1 MSSAL
6 TVMPRHPALLICLL
20 FGGISLGC
28 RDDRDLVR
36 QIQTQRQL
44 SIQASSRQDRLGDVT
59 GLLRQFVDL
68 NADKAGEQISFQ
80 LNLWRSERADAK
92 PDSQASEPALPMD
105 LLGNWSDLIPTPDIA
120 ARIAQ
125 RDYIASDTAWLRDA
139 FLMAQVSDWADSS
152 ISDDPW
158 LEAWFDSISGSPDG
172 LAQPELEQL
181 RVASRLFDWT
191 IRNIALEPSG
201 TPTPPYP
208 TPSYPFGMTYGG
220 PGYRQSVY
228 QTLWRGSGDS
238 LQRSQVFCQL
248 CFQAGIPSA
257 ILAMQ
262 DADGSRQPWS
272 VGVLIDNQIYLFESA
287 LGLPIPGPDQTGI
300 ATLSQARKDPAIMRR
315 LDVAGYFDYPFSRM
329 DIQQNVA
336 LMVVPPEAMAPR
348 MKRLESSLTGDRRMR
363 LHIDVSKLANDL
375 DSVPGI
381 AGARLSELPLLSA
394 IYQASNQAFAART
407 PQFAV
412 QHDAR
417 WRIVELGSPMSDELA
432 RGRWRHLT
440 GQFADEEMEGV
451 DGARTL
457 YLQQRAPEF
466 EIEDLRI
473 DVDLQRAY
481 GIRRD
486 LGMSNEEF
494 ESAVMRIQN
503 IMRLGKRTATYW
515 LSLIQYDDKRVETAR
530 NWFDR
535 RVLDDKQRSM
545 WTPAAWYNQARAEE
559 RLGNVEAAVALLKND
574 QSPAEHGNRLRARLI
589 QKHLTQA
596 N

>member
-1 MSSAL
+1 
-6 TVMPRHPALLICLL
+6 MPRHPALLICLL
-20 FGGISLGC
+20 LGGISLGC

-125 RDYIASDTAWLRDA
+125 RDYVASDTAWLRDA

-158 LEAWFDSISGSPDG
+158 LEAWFDSISGSPNG

-262 DADGSRQPWS
+262 DDDGSRQPWS

-348 MKRLESSLTGDRRMR
+348 MKRLESALTGDRRMR

-375 DSVPGI
+375 DAVPGI

-451 DGARTL
+451 YGARSL